1 MANELQVTEKEAY
14 EIADSFAQASAR
26 VLDFRITN
34 RSTLSEDEAL
44 YLEKCE
50 DRLDHMVVLFR
61 GYGIRLMAAGAQ
73 DAVTELKSAIAL
85 GKDAIAKVNKI
96 KKAIKLASALVDLAV
111 AVLAKDPKG
120 IVAAA
125 KSVQTAAKGK
135 DDAKVKQEG

>member
-1 MANELQVTEKEAY
+1 MANELQLTEKEAY

-44 YLEKCE
+44 DLEKCE

-61 GYGIRLMAAGAQ
+61 GYGIRLIAAGAQ
-73 DAVTELKSAIAL
+73 DAVTEPNSAIAL

-125 KSVQTAAKGK
+125 KSVQMAAKGK
-135 DDAKVKQEG
+135 DDTKVKQEG